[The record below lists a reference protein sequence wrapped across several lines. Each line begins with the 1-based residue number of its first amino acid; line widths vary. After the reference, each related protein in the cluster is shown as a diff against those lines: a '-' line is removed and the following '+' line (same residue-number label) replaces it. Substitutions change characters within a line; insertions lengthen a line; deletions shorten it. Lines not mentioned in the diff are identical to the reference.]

1 MNILEKLVNNR
12 ENFEFKFLNSKATNE
27 NFYIYE
33 YNKPCDYFVLLV
45 EGSFIV
51 DCGREKIESF
61 AKSFEYFGTKSLI
74 GKLILN

>member
-12 ENFEFKFLNSKATNE
+12 ENFEFKFLNSQAKNDS
-27 NFYIYE
+27 YYLYE
-33 YNKPCDYFVLLV
+33 YNKPCDYFILLV

-51 DCGREKIESF
+51 DCGQEKIESF

-74 GKLILN
+74 GKLI